1 MDPAN
6 LIRSRVKQVT
16 AYKVDKTPCP
26 VLLDNKEAPYN
37 LPDKLMEQVWVIMSG
52 TGLNR
57 YPEMDAEYLKSAIAK
72 KEGAYEN
79 ELLLGNGSDE
89 IIQTLI
95 ISLCDPGSKILVPS
109 PTFSMYANIA
119 FYLNVDTV
127 EAPLNDD
134 WSLDIDNTIS
144 LIKQTA
150 PRIVFIAS
158 PNNPTGF
165 KYSRADIDAVIDQ
178 APGLVVIDEA
188 YIDYSKEPAGLLYKE
203 RPNVAIMRT
212 LSKSGL
218 AALRLGYLMADAK
231 LTAQVDKV
239 RLPYNINSVS
249 QAVSAEVVKSWD
261 SLAPMFDAVI
271 KERERLF
278 GELKSIDGVTP
289 FPSVANFTLI
299 KIDDGA
305 GDVYNKLIKAGV
317 RVRRFNGHERLGGYL
332 QATVGTPDENN
343 QFLSALSS
351 SV

>member
-1 MDPAN
+1 MDPDN
-6 LIRSRVKQVT
+6 LIRSRIKKVA
-16 AYKVDKTPCP
+16 AYKVDQTPCP
-26 VLLDNKEAPYN
+26 VLLDNKESPYP
-37 LPDKLMEQVWVIMSG
+37 LPNKLMEQVWVIMSG
-52 TGLNR
+52 TELNR
-57 YPEMDAEYLKSAIAK
+57 YPEMEAEYLKSAIAEK
-72 KEGAYEN
+72 QGASEN
-79 ELLLGNGSDE
+79 EILLGNGSDE

-109 PTFSMYANIA
+109 PTFSMYKNIA
-119 FYLNVDTV
+119 FYLNVDTI

-134 WSLDIDNTIS
+134 WSLDIGATIS

-150 PRIVFIAS
+150 PKIVFIAS

-188 YIDYSKEPAGLLYKE
+188 YIDYSKEPVGLLYKD

-212 LSKSGL
+212 LSKAGL
-218 AALRLGYLMADAK
+218 AALRLGYLMADER

-249 QAVSAEVVKSWD
+249 QAVATEVVKSWD
-261 SLAPMFDAVI
+261 LLTPMFDAVI
-271 KERERLF
+271 KERERVF
-278 GELKSIDGVTP
+278 GELRAIDGVTP
-289 FPSVANFTLI
+289 CPSTANFTLM

-305 GDVYNKLIKAGV
+305 GDVYDRLIKAGV
-317 RVRRFNGHERLGGYL
+317 RVRRFKGHERLDGYL
-332 QATVGTPDENN
+332 QATVGTPDENK
-343 QFLSALSS
+343 QFLSALRS